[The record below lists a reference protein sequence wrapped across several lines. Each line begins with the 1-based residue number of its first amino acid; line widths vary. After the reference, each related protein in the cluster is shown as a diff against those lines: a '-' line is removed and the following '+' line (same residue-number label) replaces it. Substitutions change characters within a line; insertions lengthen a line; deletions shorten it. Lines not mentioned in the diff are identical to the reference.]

1 MGFYGR
7 YGQNKLSETS
17 RRPLGNLSEPLG
29 NLSETTRKPL
39 GDFLE
44 TSRSLSETSRK
55 PPPGLLRPWYFW
67 HKIPGN
73 FDENNSSKQQK
84 FREFLHFLHTKFRE
98 FLRKKATS
106 RCFFSKKFREFL
118 LRKMAK
124 IPGILKKKQCAQ
136 KLRRPLGNLSEP
148 LGNLSETS

>member
-1 MGFYGR
+1 MQQFDFIYSEFLLYIYLLYYDYFFY
-7 YGQNKLSETS
+7 
-17 RRPLGNLSEPLG
+17 
-29 NLSETTRKPL
+29 
-39 GDFLE
+39 
-44 TSRSLSETSRK
+44 
-55 PPPGLLRPWYFW
+55 LLLLLLLTLFW

-118 LRKMAK
+118 LF
-124 IPGILKKKQCAQ
+124 
-136 KLRRPLGNLSEP
+136 
-148 LGNLSETS
+148 